1 MERIAPEALAR
12 LPLFR
17 RLTPED
23 RSRIAEVAFVRSFE
37 RGDTIFSQGDEPDLF
52 VTVVTGHVKIF
63 KQTPAGKDMILD
75 LFGPG
80 DPLGTVAVYEGR
92 AYPASAA
99 AMEATTC
106 LLIERKT
113 FFQLLEQHPTLVR
126 GLLTG
131 LTLRIIELTNRLSDL
146 TGGHVDARFARMFLK
161 LADQIGRAERGGVF
175 IPMALSRQELADLT
189 GTTIETCIRIMS
201 RWGKDGVLRTERDG
215 FVVVDRAALE
225 QIST

>member
-1 MERIAPEALAR
+1 MERIGPDVLAR

-23 RSRIAEVAFVRSFE
+23 RSRIAAVAFLRSFE
-37 RGDTIFSQGDEPDLF
+37 RGDTIFSEGDEPDLF
-52 VTVVTGHVKIF
+52 VTVLTGRVKIF

-99 AMEATTC
+99 AMEPTTC
-106 LLIERKT
+106 LLIERRA
-113 FFQLLEQHPTLVR
+113 FFLLLEQHPTLVR

-131 LTLRIIELTNRLSDL
+131 LTLRMVELTNRLSEL

-161 LADQIGRAERGGVF
+161 LADQIGRAERGGIF
-175 IPMALSRQELADLT
+175 IPMALSRQELADLM

-201 RWGKDGVLRTERDG
+201 RWGKDDVVRTERDG

-225 QIST
+225 QISA

>member
-1 MERIAPEALAR
+1 MERIAPDALAR

-17 RLTPED
+17 RTSPDD
-23 RSRIAEVAFVRSFE
+23 RGRIAAAAFVRHYD
-37 RGDTIFSQGDEPDLF
+37 RGDIIFSEGDAPDIF
-52 VTVVTGHVKIF
+52 VTVLTGHVKVF

-80 DPLGTVAVYEGR
+80 DPLGAIAVYEGR

-99 AMEATTC
+99 AMEPTTC
-106 LLIERKT
+106 LLIERKL

-126 GLLTG
+126 SLLTG
-131 LTLRIIELTNRLSDL
+131 LTLRMVELTNRLSDL
-146 TGGHVDARFARMFLK
+146 TGGHVDARFARMFIK
-161 LADQIGRAERGGVF
+161 LADTIGTADRGGIF

-201 RWGKDGVLRTERDG
+201 RWGKDEILRTERDG
-215 FVVVDRAALE
+215 FVVLDRAALE
-225 QIST
+225 QTGA